1 MKQLKNLDEQ
11 LVRQLSEQRDEKHRF
26 GYYYAVGRSESVLQ
40 KIKEQAFGLAPFF
53 VCMQRE
59 NEAQTCAAA
68 LAPFAALCLNRD
80 IAFHK
85 QARKAQGENDM
96 KNILVVVDMQKDF
109 VDGALGSPAA
119 QAIVPAVCAAIADV
133 RYDGIFVT
141 LDTHGEHYAETL
153 EGRLLPVPHCIRG
166 TAGWALDAAVAAELS
181 TKKWESVEKPTF
193 GSACRRNGRRGGCV
207 RDLLRPVHRYLR
219 CIECFAAARRLPEP
233 AAPRAGRCLRGHE
246 RSRPRGR
253 ACHHAQLPDRGLRI
267 KRIKEYLYGNFK
279 AKITQK
285 STKIGVDRT
294 SFLIHNPY
302 TSDTGL

>member
-1 MKQLKNLDEQ
+1 MGSIP
-11 LVRQLSEQRDEKHRF
+11 VRVTTRCITRTPGKACICAGFKGFLPM
-26 GYYYAVGRSESVLQ
+26 Q

-193 GSACRRNGRRGGCV
+193 GSETLAAALAGETGGAADACVTFCGLCTDICV
-207 RDLLRPVHRYLR
+207 VSNALLLRAACPNLPLR
-219 CIECFAAARRLPEP
+219 VLADACAGTSEAAHAAAL
-233 AAPRAGRCLRGHE
+233 ATM
-246 RSRPRGR
+246 RSCQIEVCESN
-253 ACHHAQLPDRGLRI
+253 A
-267 KRIKEYLYGNFK
+267 
-279 AKITQK
+279 
-285 STKIGVDRT
+285 
-294 SFLIHNPY
+294 
-302 TSDTGL
+302 